1 MELRQ
6 IIGNNISN
14 LRKREKLTQ
23 LELATKLNYSDKAVS
38 KWEHGDALPSVED
51 LISICNFFHITLD
64 QLVDENLDVDNK
76 RKAKDAVV
84 DRTNKTVITSLSVLL
99 VWLISTCLFVGLA
112 IILGAYYWQFFLF
125 ALPISAIVLLVF
137 NSIWGKKS
145 ANFPIISVLIWSLLA
160 SIYCSVGDYRLWMFF
175 LLGIPAQII
184 VIIWSRWNRPLIK
197 KEEKPQE
204 K

>member
-6 IIGNNISN
+6 IIGSNIAN

-51 LISICNFFHITLD
+51 LISICNFFHISLD
-64 QLVDENLDVDNK
+64 QLIDENLEIENNTRAKNAIVDK
-76 RKAKDAVV
+76 
-84 DRTNKTVITSLSVLL
+84 TNKTVITSLSVLL

-112 IILGAYYWQFFLF
+112 IILGIYYWQFFLY

-145 ANFPIISVLIWSLLA
+145 NNFPIISVLIWSLLT
-160 SIYCSVGDYRLWMFF
+160 SIYCSLEDYRLWMFF

-184 VIIWSRWNRPLIK
+184 VIIWSRWNRPLLK
-197 KEEKPQE
+197 GEEKQPR

>member
-6 IIGNNISN
+6 IIGSNIAN

-51 LISICNFFHITLD
+51 LISICNFFNISLD
-64 QLVDENLDVDNK
+64 QLTDENLEIENNK
-76 RKAKDAVV
+76 RAKDAIV
-84 DRTNKTVITSLSVLL
+84 DKTNKTVITSLSVLL
-99 VWLISTCLFVGLA
+99 VWLVSTCLFVGLA
-112 IILGAYYWQFFLF
+112 IILGIYYWQFFLF

-145 ANFPIISVLIWSLLA
+145 NNFPIISVLIWSLLA
-160 SIYCSVGDYRLWMFF
+160 SIYCSLEDYRLWMFF

-197 KEEKPQE
+197 GEEKQPR

>member
-6 IIGNNISN
+6 IIGSNIAN

-51 LISICNFFHITLD
+51 LISICNFFHISLD
-64 QLVDENLDVDNK
+64 QLIDENLEIENNTRAKNAIVDK
-76 RKAKDAVV
+76 
-84 DRTNKTVITSLSVLL
+84 TNKTVITSLSVLL
-99 VWLISTCLFVGLA
+99 VWLVSTCLFVGLA
-112 IILGAYYWQFFLF
+112 IILGIYYWQFFLY

-145 ANFPIISVLIWSLLA
+145 NNFPIISVLIWSLLT
-160 SIYCSVGDYRLWMFF
+160 SIYCSLEDYRLWMFF

-184 VIIWSRWNRPLIK
+184 VIIWSRWNRPLLK
-197 KEEKPQE
+197 GEEKQPR